1 MVALEVDAWARRE
14 EDVVLDTKVGGRIS
28 IVVVFI
34 LLAVAMKRQI
44 MVGRSMLM
52 IGSRRT
58 ASF

>member
-1 MVALEVDAWARRE
+1 MVALEVDVWARRE
-14 EDVVLDTKVGGRIS
+14 EDMVLDTKVGGRIS

-34 LLAVAMKRQI
+34 LSAVAMKRQI